1 MLARLRRDA
10 IHYNAVNDRGDGENG
25 PSEFIDLGSF
35 AQALSREAT
44 GALQGVSA
52 QLLQD
57 IQGLVISKAMGSLR
71 QDAVGLSINYPI
83 DGRTGYAYVFDG
95 TTSFGLDVFGV
106 RVGEYRFRQ
115 NFLQPSYGGA
125 QWKEFLETVEL
136 VSSND
141 KAPPVIQAGG
151 GGSKSGRVGQAS
163 EDVMGIHV
171 ATWEEPAQM
180 TFEVIDG
187 EDAYAAY
194 ASLVS
199 NAFTGNPNEY
209 IYLGEI
215 GSAELD
221 GEGAYDF
228 SWDGSMPILS
238 LADSDTYDPI
248 YLGGWALE
256 AGSNLYYSFADYQAP
271 NEEKVHPLILITSF
285 DENGQGTIDQ
295 ILDDSVATE
304 SSGTGQ
310 GLAPVASG
318 IQFEAG
324 GLLWP
329 VYYMEEWT
337 GDAYEPWL
345 VSFEDGS
352 ITIPDTGLSGLEI
365 SYQTVESGD
374 YTIELETVDLFDN
387 ASEVLTYFVSV
398 PEELGD
404 SASRLSITV
413 DGQQISITWPSYYSG
428 YQLQWAESLSSGP
441 INVVPAEE
449 IQVNGEHF
457 VYVSDITGD
466 QRFYRLVKP

>member
-1 MLARLRRDA
+1 MA
-10 IHYNAVNDRGDGENG
+10 
-25 PSEFIDLGSF
+25 
-35 AQALSREAT
+35 
-44 GALQGVSA
+44 
-52 QLLQD
+52 
-57 IQGLVISKAMGSLR
+57 
-71 QDAVGLSINYPI
+71 
-83 DGRTGYAYVFDG
+83 
-95 TTSFGLDVFGV
+95 
-106 RVGEYRFRQ
+106 
-115 NFLQPSYGGA
+115 GGA
-125 QWKEFLETVEL
+125 G
-136 VSSND
+136 
-141 KAPPVIQAGG
+141 A
-151 GGSKSGRVGQAS
+151 KSGRVDQAPA
-163 EDVMGIHV
+163 EAQGVHV

-180 TFEVIDG
+180 TFEVVDG

-238 LADSDTYDPI
+238 LAGSDTYDPI

-285 DENGQGTIDQ
+285 DENGNGTIDQ
-295 ILDDSVATE
+295 ILDDSIATE

-329 VYYMEEWT
+329 VYDTAERP
-337 GDAYEPWL
+337 GDAYGPAS
-345 VSFEDGS
+345 VSFGDGS
-352 ITIPDTGLSGLEI
+352 VTIPDTGLSGLEI

-404 SASRLSITV
+404 SAFRLSITL

-428 YQLQWAESLSSGP
+428 YQLQWAESLSGSS
-441 INVVPAEE
+441 INEVPMEE
-449 IQVNGEHF
+449 IQLDGEHF
-457 VYVSDITGD
+457 VYVSDLDGR